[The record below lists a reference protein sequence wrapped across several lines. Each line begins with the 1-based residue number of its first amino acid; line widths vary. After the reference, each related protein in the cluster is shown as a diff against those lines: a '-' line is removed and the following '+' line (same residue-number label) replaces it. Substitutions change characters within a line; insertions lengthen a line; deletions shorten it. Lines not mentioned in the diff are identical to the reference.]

1 VTPRPF
7 PWDAVMHTGLGL
19 LRLSPTTFW
28 ALTPLE
34 FFALAGGMRAGRG
47 GMGRA
52 VMDGLMGR
60 FPDG

>member
-1 VTPRPF
+1 
-7 PWDAVMHTGLGL
+7 MHTGLGL

-47 GMGRA
+47 GIDRA
-52 VMDGLMGR
+52 AMVGLMGQ